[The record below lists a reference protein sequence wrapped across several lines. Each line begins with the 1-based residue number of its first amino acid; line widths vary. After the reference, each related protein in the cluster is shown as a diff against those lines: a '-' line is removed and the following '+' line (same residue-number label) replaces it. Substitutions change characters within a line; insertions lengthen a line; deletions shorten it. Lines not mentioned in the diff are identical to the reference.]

1 MYLRRFVSL
10 RYKLGAIF
18 TQNKESNAI
27 SIHKNMALISISEE
41 EFYLLNVQ
49 RNPMA
54 SVLGEE
60 VEWFKETNQNLIALI
75 IKDKIDKDWAY
86 VILTNDE
93 NDEYRAVEVEASIE
107 NAYNARIQLN
117 DKINS
122 LIKSNNYR
130 DEIYQEE
137 NPLEV
142 PKQNIIITDIN
153 EEVKKYF
160 KKYPEKMHDLTS
172 RKFEELIASIL
183 EDMNLEVQLTKATR
197 DGGRDIIATMKNA
210 LTSMLIFVECKK
222 YSPDFKVD
230 VSIIRQVAGVHT
242 FRKPEKSIIVTTSS
256 FTKDAIAEAQML
268 NGKMELK
275 DYENLKEWLEKY

>member
-1 MYLRRFVSL
+1 
-10 RYKLGAIF
+10 
-18 TQNKESNAI
+18 
-27 SIHKNMALISISEE
+27 MATISISEE

-54 SVLGEE
+54 TVLGEE
-60 VEWFKETNQNLIALI
+60 IEWYKETNQNLIAVI

-93 NDEYRAVEVEASIE
+93 NDEYRAIEVAASIE
-107 NAYNARIQLN
+107 NVQDARIQLK
-117 DKINS
+117 DKISS
-122 LIKSNNYR
+122 LIKTNNYR
-130 DEIYQEE
+130 DELYQEE
-137 NPLEV
+137 SPIEV
-142 PKQNIIITDIN
+142 PKQSIIITDIN

-183 EDMNLEVQLTKATR
+183 EDMNLDVQLTKATR

-230 VSIIRQVAGVHT
+230 VSIIREVAGVHT
-242 FRKPEKSIIVTTSS
+242 FRKPEKSIIVTTST
-256 FTKDAIAEAQML
+256 FTKDAIEEAQML

>member
-1 MYLRRFVSL
+1 M
-10 RYKLGAIF
+10 A
-18 TQNKESNAI
+18 TI
-27 SIHKNMALISISEE
+27 SIPEE

-60 VEWFKETNQNLIALI
+60 IEWYKETNQNLIAVI

-93 NDEYRAVEVEASIE
+93 SDEYRAIEVLASIE
-107 NAYNARIQLN
+107 NVQEARIQLK
-117 DKINS
+117 DKIDS
-122 LIKSNNYR
+122 LIKINNYR
-130 DEIYQEE
+130 DELYEDE
-137 NPLEV
+137 NPIEV
-142 PKQNIIITDIN
+142 PKQSIIITDIN

-183 EDMNLEVQLTKATR
+183 EDMDLDVQLTKATR

-230 VSIIRQVAGVHT
+230 VSIIREVAGVHT
-242 FRKPEKSIIVTTSS
+242 FRKPEKSIIVTTST

-275 DYENLKEWLEKY
+275 DYENLKEWLDKY

>member
-1 MYLRRFVSL
+1 
-10 RYKLGAIF
+10 
-18 TQNKESNAI
+18 
-27 SIHKNMALISISEE
+27 MALISISEE

-183 EDMNLEVQLTKATR
+183 EDMNLDVQLTKATR